1 MARYDH
7 LPIWKTAMDLAVGL
21 EGAVRRFPRYHKYTL
36 GADLRRQALRIC
48 SLVVRANNAQ
58 DERARVLDQLIL
70 AVEELK
76 TLLQLGKELRAFAN
90 YHDFVQAAEQAVS
103 LGRQSG
109 GWRRRARP
117 EASPQGG

>member
-7 LPIWKTAMDLAVGL
+7 LPIWKTAMDLTVGL
-21 EGAVRRFPRYHKYTL
+21 EGAVRRFTRYHKYTL

-48 SLVVRANNAQ
+48 TLVVRANNAQ
-58 DERARVLDQLIL
+58 AERARVLDQLML

-90 YHDFVQAAEQAVS
+90 YNDFVQAAEQAVS
-103 LGRQSG
+103 LGRQCG
-109 GWRRRARP
+109 GWRRRMQP
-117 EASPQGG
+117 EASPQRG